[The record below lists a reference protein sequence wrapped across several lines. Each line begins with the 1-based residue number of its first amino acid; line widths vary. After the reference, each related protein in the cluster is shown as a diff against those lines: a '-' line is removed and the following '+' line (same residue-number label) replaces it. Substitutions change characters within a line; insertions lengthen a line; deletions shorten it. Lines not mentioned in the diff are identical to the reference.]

1 MRLTGLAIVLALS
14 LALAPLAAKA
24 QQSEK
29 TYRIG
34 WLAYGWV
41 EGAERTSPE
50 FVHELKKHQQS
61 FVFEFRGHRDEKRCL
76 GWLVNWSEPVWTSS
90 SQTAQS
96 QLRQHGA
103 SPSPCR

>member
-61 FVFEFRGHRDEKRCL
+61 FVFEFRGHRDEKRL
-76 GWLVNWSEPVWTSS
+76 PGLS
-90 SQTAQS
+90 
-96 QLRQHGA
+96 
-103 SPSPCR
+103 